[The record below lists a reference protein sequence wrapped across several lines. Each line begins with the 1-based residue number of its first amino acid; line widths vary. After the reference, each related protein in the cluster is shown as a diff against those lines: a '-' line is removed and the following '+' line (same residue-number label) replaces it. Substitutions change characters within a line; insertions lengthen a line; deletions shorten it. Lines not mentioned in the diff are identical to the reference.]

1 MAAQSI
7 VFSSLSMVIA
17 RIIAGWGD
25 AAVAV
30 QKVGSQ
36 IESISW
42 MTADGFSTAVNAFVA
57 QNHGAGKKERI
68 RKGYG
73 TAMGLMAGWG
83 LFTSLVLIV
92 FPGVIF
98 RIFIEEPAVL
108 PMGVSYLRI
117 LGVSQLFMCMEI
129 TTAGAF
135 QGLGRPIP
143 PTVVGIVGN
152 ASRIPMAL
160 ILSGTLL
167 GLDGI
172 WWSISI
178 SSIVKGILV
187 PVWFL
192 FVLRAFMKRDIKTI

>member
-1 MAAQSI
+1 
-7 VFSSLSMVIA
+7 
-17 RIIAGWGD
+17 
-25 AAVAV
+25 
-30 QKVGSQ
+30 
-36 IESISW
+36 
-42 MTADGFSTAVNAFVA
+42 
-57 QNHGAGKKERI
+57 
-68 RKGYG
+68 
-73 TAMGLMAGWG
+73 
-83 LFTSLVLIV
+83 
-92 FPGVIF
+92 
-98 RIFIEEPAVL
+98 
-108 PMGVSYLRI
+108 
-117 LGVSQLFMCMEI
+117 MEI